1 MPRVD
6 VVHPCDNHALPP
18 TFRQVSGHSHRCDE
32 AVDVP
37 AASRVIVGGKFP
49 QETARTSM
57 KMSAIAAAIAIA
69 AGGGAHAQGY
79 PSHPI
84 TMIAP
89 SRGGGPRDTLAR
101 ARGERRGLSLGQP
114 VIFEPVPGAGASI
127 GAAGA
132 AKAAPDGYTLSIGN
146 WTSHVGAGAMYPA
159 AHEAV
164 LELQPVSRISATPLM
179 IIGKNALAPKN
190 ARELIAWLKA
200 NPGKASA
207 ATVGA
212 GSAAHICLLYFQQK
226 TGTSFQLVP
235 YRGGAPV
242 MQDLVA
248 GQIDMFCAEASQ
260 TLSFVR
266 SGSIR
271 AFGVMS
277 KEGWPA
283 APDVPTMDEVGVS
296 GMYIS
301 FWNGLWV
308 PKGTPNEIIAK
319 LNSAVVD
326 ALADPAVR
334 QRLTDLGHVIAT
346 REEQT
351 PQALGAFH
359 KAE

>member
-1 MPRVD
+1 MLRVD
-6 VVHPCDNHALPP
+6 LLRFGA
-18 TFRQVSGHSHRCDE
+18 TTMRRRRC
-32 AVDVP
+32 
-37 AASRVIVGGKFP
+37 SGKFRAVHIGVTALLTFP
-49 QETARTSM
+49 LARPVSSSAVKFPEETARTFM
-57 KMSAIAAAIAIA
+57 KMSAIAAAIAVVV
-69 AGGGAHAQGY
+69 GGGG
-79 PSHPI
+79 
-84 TMIAP
+84 
-89 SRGGGPRDTLAR
+89 
-101 ARGERRGLSLGQP
+101 
-114 VIFEPVPGAGASI
+114 GASI
-127 GAAGA
+127 GVARAAQ
-132 AKAAPDGYTLSIGN
+132 AAPDGYTLSIGN

-159 AHEAV
+159 AHDAV

-226 TGTSFQLVP
+226 TGTNFQLVP

-266 SGSIR
+266 GGTIR
-271 AFGVMS
+271 AFAVMS
-277 KEGWPA
+277 KERWPA

-308 PKGTPNEIIAK
+308 PKDTPNEIIAK
-319 LNSAVVD
+319 LNGAVVD

-359 KAE
+359 KAEIETWWPIIKAANIKPE